1 MSVRLSPGGIFWGGY
16 YFYHDEYKKYHIH
29 EKLPTHILASG
40 IGIGCEQLHRAGGD
54 HVSGGG
60 GGTGHHHRGGG
71 IGGSCA
77 PLDSLLIFSGFWN
90 DDDELLSDQAGGD
103 VRVWMVSSI
112 RSLLVF
118 FFVSG
123 WTEVSANLKV
133 STDQTHYW

>member
-1 MSVRLSPGGIFWGGY
+1 MGAGIIFITTNTKNILYTKNYLLTFSPAALG
-16 YFYHDEYKKYHIH
+16 
-29 EKLPTHILASG
+29 SG
-40 IGIGCEQLHRAGGD
+40 ANSCIALEVTTFPVVAA
-54 HVSGGG
+54 VPA
-60 GGTGHHHRGGG
+60 TTTAGGG

-90 DDDELLSDQAGGD
+90 DDDELLSDQVGGD

-112 RSLLVF
+112 RSLLVI